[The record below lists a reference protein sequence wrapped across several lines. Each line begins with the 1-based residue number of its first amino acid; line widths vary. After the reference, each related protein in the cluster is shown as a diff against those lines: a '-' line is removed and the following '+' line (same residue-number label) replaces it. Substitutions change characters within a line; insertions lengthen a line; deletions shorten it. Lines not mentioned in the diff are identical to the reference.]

1 MNASADMSRDAELAR
16 NGNTAAFARLY
27 ALVYEDM
34 YHIALYSLKNSHDA
48 CDAVSEAVLDAFR
61 QIATLRDGKAF
72 RGWIMK
78 ILSAKIKRAQKEYF
92 NSFDSI
98 EEQEQAEDFSFEN
111 TELRDALSRLEPV
124 SRLILSMT
132 VLGGYTSE
140 EVSQVCGLKASAVRS
155 RLTRIKKQLRV
166 ELSERGKN
174 YE

>member
-1 MNASADMSRDAELAR
+1 
-16 NGNTAAFARLY
+16 
-27 ALVYEDM
+27 
-34 YHIALYSLKNSHDA
+34 
-48 CDAVSEAVLDAFR
+48 
-61 QIATLRDGKAF
+61 
-72 RGWIMK
+72 MK

-132 VLGGYTSE
+132 ILGGYTSE

-155 RLTRIKKQLRV
+155 RLTRIKKQLRT